1 LNNANDVCVNTLNV
15 PTLGNG
21 EVTNNVF
28 NAQGA
33 ELNLSNGNLTLAG
46 DFTNNGTINPGTGTL
61 TFNGSSDQKIKGTGD
76 IANLNNVIVNKS
88 SGTLILEQPTRI
100 NGNLTISNGNIVTTN
115 TNVLEIGSSVSST
128 GSVTWTSGSIQG
140 PIKRWFGNSTNST
153 QESGIFP
160 VGTSTHNRNAIINF
174 TSNSDGGYI
183 IVNFKSG
190 LPTAVE
196 NPYNL
201 PISYFVNGS
210 TKYIQ
215 NADITGYW
223 EITPYNTSGTAYG
236 AMDNREYSI
245 SLRINNT
252 EVLIENPVTS
262 NAPGMRILKAKGYSN
277 GTHDPF
283 TIANVN
289 ATVSSI
295 GGSQTDFNVICTGL
309 SGFSFFGMGGDN
321 ETPLPV
327 ELTKFTATSHSDYN
341 MIKWTTS
348 SESNSDYYSLLSSED
363 GESWVEIRKE
373 TAAGNSVEELNYFYI
388 DYTKM
393 ELTYYKL
400 RQFDKDG
407 NNKTY
412 GPILAQKLISSKTI
426 LKYTNILGQ
435 EININESK
443 GVIIVVFV
451 DGTTQKIIR

>member
-1 LNNANDVCVNTLNV
+1 
-15 PTLGNG
+15 
-21 EVTNNVF
+21 
-28 NAQGA
+28 
-33 ELNLSNGNLTLAG
+33 
-46 DFTNNGTINPGTGTL
+46 
-61 TFNGSSDQKIKGTGD
+61 
-76 IANLNNVIVNKS
+76 
-88 SGTLILEQPTRI
+88 
-100 NGNLTISNGNIVTTN
+100 
-115 TNVLEIGSSVSST
+115 LEIGSSVSST

-160 VGTSTHNRNAIINF
+160 VGTSTHNRNVIINF

-190 LPTAVE
+190 LPTAGE

-215 NADITGYW
+215 NADVTGYW
-223 EITPYNTSGTAYG
+223 EITPYNTGGTAYG

-327 ELTKFTATSHSDYN
+327 ELTQFIAMSYLDWNT
-341 MIKWTTS
+341 IKWVTS
-348 SESNSDYYSLLSSED
+348 SENNSDYYSLLSSED
-363 GESWVEIRKE
+363 GESWIEIHKQN
-373 TAAGNSVEELNYFYI
+373 AAGNSIEELKYFYI
-388 DYTKM
+388 DYTKK

-400 RQFDKDG
+400 IQFDKNG
-407 NNKTY
+407 ENKTY
-412 GPILAQKLISSKTI
+412 GPILAQKVISSKII
-426 LKYTNILGQ
+426 LKYTNLLGQ